1 MKKMGI
7 WAIAML
13 PMAVVAGNPEDMKT
27 LKNTQVCENCDFAGS
42 DLRWANVYA
51 AELGGAPNLV
61 GAVMNG
67 SNFVGA
73 NFYGANLEAAQFVGA
88 DLTDADLRWT
98 SLLGANFTGANM
110 TAAKLDGAIFCQT
123 VMPDGSV
130 NDANCL

>member
-1 MKKMGI
+1 MKRI
-7 WAIAML
+7 SILAIAML
-13 PMAVVAGNPEDMKT
+13 PMAVVAGSPEDMKT

-73 NFYGANLEAAQFVGA
+73 NFYGANLEAAQFVDA
-88 DLTDADLRWT
+88 ILTDADLRWT
-98 SLLGANFTGANM
+98 SLLGTNFSGADM
-110 TAAKLDGAIFCQT
+110 SGVKLDGAIFCDT
-123 VMPDGSV
+123 VMPDGSI
-130 NDANCL
+130 NDENCQ

>member
-1 MKKMGI
+1 MKRI
-7 WAIAML
+7 SVLAIAVL
-13 PMAVVAGNPEDMKT
+13 PVAVVAGSPEDIKM

-51 AELGGAPNLV
+51 AELAGAPNLV

-73 NFYGANLEAAQFVGA
+73 NLYGANLEAAQFVRA

-98 SLLGANFTGANM
+98 SLLGANFTDADMSGA
-110 TAAKLDGAIFCQT
+110 KFDGAIFCHT
-123 VMPDGSV
+123 IMPDGSV
-130 NDANCL
+130 NDENCQ

>member
-1 MKKMGI
+1 MKRIGVL
-7 WAIAML
+7 AISML
-13 PMAVVAGNPEDMKT
+13 PIAVVAGSPEDMKT
-27 LKNTQVCENCDFAGS
+27 LKNTQICEICDFAGS

-98 SLLGANFTGANM
+98 SLLGTNFTDANM
-110 TAAKLDGAIFCQT
+110 SGARFDGAIFCHT
-123 VMPDGSV
+123 IMPDGSV
-130 NDANCL
+130 NDENCQ